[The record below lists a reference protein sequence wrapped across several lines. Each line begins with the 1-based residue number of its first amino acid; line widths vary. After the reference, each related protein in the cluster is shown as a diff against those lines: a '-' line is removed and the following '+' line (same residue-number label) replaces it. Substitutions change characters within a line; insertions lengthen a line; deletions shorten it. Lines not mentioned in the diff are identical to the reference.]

1 MLINTLATTP
11 EWITNLIGSDTD
23 FSISTFVVMFLL
35 IFVETAGILT
45 GFIPGDAI
53 LITVGG
59 LVGAHH
65 NFFEFGL
72 VMLVFAFASFL
83 GDGVN
88 YWFGAYITKQVGK
101 IPIIK
106 KHVHGELIEQI
117 AGDFHPKRWLLFIIL
132 GRFLPF
138 IRVAVPL
145 LAHRLGLAFL
155 NYLRMSAFASFLWS
169 LIMVS
174 IGYFIGHLEIPR
186 IVSISLMVVM
196 AVVFIVILRI
206 PKCRQSIIQLFI
218 RK

>member
-1 MLINTLATTP
+1 MLINTLAMMP
-11 EWITNLIGSDTD
+11 EWITYLISSDAD

-53 LITVGG
+53 LITAGG
-59 LVGAHH
+59 LVGTHH
-65 NFFEFGL
+65 DFFELGL
-72 VMLVFAFASFL
+72 VVLVFAFASFL

-88 YWFGAYITKQVGK
+88 YWFGAYITKQFGK

-106 KHVHGELIEQI
+106 KYVHDELIEQI
-117 AGDFHPKRWLLFIIL
+117 AGNFHPKRWLLFIVL

-145 LAHRLGLAFL
+145 LAHRLGLAFS

-174 IGYFIGHLEIPR
+174 IGYFIGHLAIPR
-186 IVSISLMVVM
+186 QDTISLMIVIAIVL
-196 AVVFIVILRI
+196 IVILRI

>member
-1 MLINTLATTP
+1 MFINILATMP
-11 EWITNLIGSDTD
+11 EWITHLIGSDTE
-23 FSISTFVVMFLL
+23 FSISTFIVIFLL

-59 LVGAHH
+59 LAGTHH
-65 NFFEFGL
+65 NIFELGL
-72 VMLVFAFASFL
+72 VILVFAVASFW

-88 YWFGAYITKQVGK
+88 YWFGAYITKQFGK

-106 KHVHGELIEQI
+106 KHVHGELVEQI
-117 AGDFHPKRWLLFIIL
+117 AGNFHPKRWLLFIVL

-169 LIMVS
+169 LVMVS

-186 IVSISLMVVM
+186 RISIALIIIM
-196 AVVFIVILRI
+196 AVVFIVILRS
-206 PKCRQSIIQLFI
+206 PKCRQRIIQLFI

>member
-1 MLINTLATTP
+1 MFLNTLATMP
-11 EWITNLIGSDTD
+11 GWVTNLIASDTK
-23 FSISTFVVMFLL
+23 FSLSTFFVLFLL

-59 LVGAHH
+59 FVGAHH
-65 NFFEFGL
+65 NIFEL
-72 VMLVFAFASFL
+72 VLVVIVFAIASFV

-88 YWFGAYITKQVGK
+88 YWFGAYITKQFGK

-106 KHVHGELIEQI
+106 KYVHSDLIEQI
-117 AGDFHPKRWLLFIIL
+117 AKNFHPKRWLLFIVL

-145 LAHRLGLAFL
+145 LAHRLGLAFVP
-155 NYLRMSAFASFLWS
+155 YLRMSAFASLLWS
-169 LIMVS
+169 MVMVS
-174 IGYFIGHLEIPR
+174 IGYFIGHLEISR
-186 IVSISLMVVM
+186 GVLVGILIIL
-196 AVVFIVILRI
+196 AIIFIVILRV
-206 PKCRQSIIQLFI
+206 PKYREQIIQLFI